1 MPAIV
6 GTGGAGMPTFD
17 SGALRAAL
25 EKQQNDLAP
34 IARVLAAAAAYP
46 PQFSP
51 DDWRG
56 EAAESCLRLQDDVRL
71 ALLAS
76 DHALAAAARSTRGA
90 LAELGA

>member
-1 MPAIV
+1 
-6 GTGGAGMPTFD
+6 MPTWD

-25 EKQQNDLAP
+25 ERQQNDLAP

-46 PQFSP
+46 PQFSS

-56 EAAESCLRLQDDVRL
+56 DAADACRRLHDDLRH

-76 DHALAAAARSTRGA
+76 DHAVGAAARSTRAA
-90 LAELGA
+90 LAELGG

>member
-1 MPAIV
+1 
-6 GTGGAGMPTFD
+6 MPTFE

-25 EKQQNDLAP
+25 EKQQRELAP
-34 IARVLAAAAAYP
+34 IARVLDAAAAYS

-56 EAAESCLRLQDDVRL
+56 EAADSCLRLQDEVRR

-76 DHALAAAARSTRGA
+76 DRA
-90 LAELGA
+90 LAEAVRSTQTALSELGA